1 MGRYKKGV
9 KLVRSDLWEKVGG
22 TDFIVKKLLNADIL
36 NRNTAKSSDL
46 WSQLAIDLF
55 NDDTPRNRAW
65 IWENWRI
72 NRQGIGK
79 EYVWL
84 QKVLDGDTITLG
96 EKWSQ
101 KFKVKESNH
110 NTKRIKKLFEMA
122 LLILSLQCF
131 SIANTL

>member
-65 IWENWRI
+65 IWENKPTRHK
-72 NRQGIGK
+72 GK
-79 EYVWL
+79 STC
-84 QKVLDGDTITLG
+84 DTITLG

-122 LLILSLQCF
+122 LLILSL
-131 SIANTL
+131 